1 MKTYI
6 ILFLAISIN
15 ALNATVPVD
24 EEQITTKK
32 TKEKKDQQD
41 RQKQD
46 AQQTEKIKQEVA
58 RLMAQGLRC
67 P

>member
-24 EEQITTKK
+24 EEQIITKQTKK
-32 TKEKKDQQD
+32 KKDQQD

-46 AQQTEKIKQEVA
+46 AEQTEKIKQEAA
-58 RLMAQGLRC
+58 RLMAQGLLC